1 MCLAIEINI
10 ALEIIIS
17 SSSSDD
23 KREGTGNLKEVFE
36 NLKIISP
43 WSLISFLIEEDLS
56 EFWRHYK
63 KAEEILRAKLLFLC
77 IQIDLPRLL
86 RV

>member
-17 SSSSDD
+17 SSSSAD

-36 NLKIISP
+36 NLKLISP
-43 WSLISFLIEEDLS
+43 WSLISFLIEGTYQNSGDTT
-56 EFWRHYK
+56 K
-63 KAEEILRAKLLFLC
+63 KLKKSLMENFIFCAFR
-77 IQIDLPRLL
+77 
-86 RV
+86 

>member
-17 SSSSDD
+17 SSSSAD

-36 NLKIISP
+36 NLKVISP
-43 WSLISFLIEEDLS
+43 WSLISFLIEGDLS

-63 KAEEILRAKLLFLC
+63 KAEEILDGKLHFLC